1 MKSEELLRKI
11 GAVDDRFVNELFE
24 EEAKIVKM
32 PRKTGGY
39 RHFAALAAS
48 FAVVILGGLAMYSGG
63 INVGNGSVTLGSN
76 IFGIAAAQNSVIMI
90 DVNPSVRIEVND
102 RDEVVKVEAVNDD
115 ALELVAEVN
124 VVGSDS
130 ATAVKAVVGELCGDG
145 YITDLKNS
153 ILVTVVDDSEERS
166 AQLLESAVQSAQAV
180 SEETGYGLSILT
192 QLLDDD
198 SQYKELSQELSIS
211 TGRVWLL
218 EKFSAEHTD
227 FGFEELAKNNI
238 HTLNQLF
245 EYTGLP
251 ELVERIGAVAGTV
264 PEDCLEKLGLEEL
277 NFDELLGFTSAI
289 SQFYDRL
296 CEYYSESDVAKRIGY
311 AFDIVVSENP
321 NGERLWAVLAES
333 LNNEIGSHGA
343 IINRGDSNI
352 SDWFTPST
360 IQNIVE
366 LIDEVA

>member
-1 MKSEELLRKI
+1 M
-11 GAVDDRFVNELFE
+11 DDRFVNELFE

-32 PRKTGGY
+32 PRKMSGPK
-39 RHFAALAAS
+39 HLAALAAS
-48 FAVVILGGLAMYSGG
+48 VAVVILGGLAMYSGG
-63 INVGNGSVTLGSN
+63 INVGDGSVELGSN
-76 IFGIAAAQNSVIMI
+76 IFGIAAAQNSVIML
-90 DVNPSVRIEVND
+90 DVNPSIRIEVND
-102 RDEVVKVEAVNDD
+102 RDEVVKVEALNDD
-115 ALELVAEVN
+115 AQELLAEVN
-124 VVGSDS
+124 VVGTSS
-130 ATAVKAVVGELCGDG
+130 QTAVKATVSAMCSEG

-153 ILVTVVDDSEERS
+153 ILVTVVDESEERA
-166 AQLLESAVQSAQAV
+166 AQLLEEAVNGAQAV

-198 SQYKELSQELSIS
+198 SAFTELSQELSLS

-218 EKFSAEHTD
+218 EKFSSEHSD
-227 FGFEELAKNNI
+227 FDFDELTQNNV

-251 ELVERIGAVAGTV
+251 ALVERIGDVAGTV
-264 PEDCLEKLGLEEL
+264 PSECLEKLGLEEL
-277 NFDELLGFTSAI
+277 SFDELLGFTSAI

-296 CEYYSESDVAKRIGY
+296 CEYYSESDVARRIGY

-321 NGERLWAVLAES
+321 NGERLWTVLAES
-333 LNNEIGSHGA
+333 LNNETGPHGA

-352 SDWFTPST
+352 SNWLTPGTVES
-360 IQNIVE
+360 IVD